1 MIMATSRDW
10 EVYWWAMIN
19 APCQCQITIHI
30 LEVEWRTW
38 KNPENLLGFSLTLD
52 IHFCPMLL
60 LDIPLS
66 VYRLFYG
73 ESAEDTAVDDI
84 PF

>member
-1 MIMATSRDW
+1 MTTSRDW
-10 EVYWWAMIN
+10 EVYWWAVIN
-19 APCQCQITIHI
+19 APCQCQIAVHI
-30 LEVEWRTW
+30 AELEWRFW
-38 KNPENLLGFSLTLD
+38 KNPENFWGFSFAFD
-52 IHFCPMLL
+52 IHFCPMLT

-66 VYRLFYG
+66 VYRLFHG